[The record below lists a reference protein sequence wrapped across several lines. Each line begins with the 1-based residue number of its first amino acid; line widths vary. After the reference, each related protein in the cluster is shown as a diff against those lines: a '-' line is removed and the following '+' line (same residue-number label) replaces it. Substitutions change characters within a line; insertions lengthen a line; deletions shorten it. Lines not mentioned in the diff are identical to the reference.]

1 MKKQGVLSGVGIC
14 VWRERQ
20 IESKKDRDSDEE
32 PAPLKRPQLN
42 RDAACPGHGI
52 QKQLHHQEPQI

>member
-1 MKKQGVLSGVGIC
+1 MKKQGVLSGVGMC

-20 IESKKDRDSDEE
+20 KESKKDRDSDEE
-32 PAPLKRPQLN
+32 PALLKYPQLN
-42 RDAACPGHGI
+42 RDAACPGRGM